1 MNYIEV
7 YRMIKQAADYIV
19 KSGDTLGGIAAANKV
34 KTNDLAT
41 WNNISNPNKIRVG
54 QKLRLSAP
62 VAATTQPTTTTT
74 PAATPQYNQY
84 KIKAGD
90 TFEGIGAP
98 LNISTARIQKAN
110 PGIDPK
116 KLRIGQTINIPLLSD
131 VEDVKARTGFDP
143 TTEYADMD
151 TILKNIW
158 TKESSRGKNL
168 RNSASTAS
176 GHFHMLDK
184 TFNEMKNNY
193 KKDFGTWT
201 KADLDNYEKAEQMAR
216 KKIHDDVMRFQ
227 LENERAVTDKDIYAM
242 WTGGYDG
249 RNTQHAIDYAND
261 AADPNLAKRLG
272 FDD

>member
-1 MNYIEV
+1 
-7 YRMIKQAADYIV
+7 MIKQAADYIV

-54 QKLRLSAP
+54 QKLKLSAP

-74 PAATPQYNQY
+74 PATTPQYNQY

-143 TTEYADMD
+143 TTDYADMD
-151 TILKNIW
+151 TIIKNIW